1 MTEQLVRV
9 LLIDL
14 ENCPSQINQLM
25 ENLEQ
30 YSQVVVCYAQS
41 GAKIPVDWIMALTT
55 IINDNRLK
63 LVKMPTVGKNAAD
76 FGITFWAGI
85 LMAQLPENTHFDI
98 VSNDTDLDYAVSLL
112 IDQGR
117 SAERVGIKKE
127 VQIAPTPVVI
137 PKAVVK
143 TAAIATENEYKFLY
157 EYCVHLFKYV
167 NRPVNK
173 TTLLNSINAKFKNEN
188 IDGNKIIE
196 LLIKNDIAVIKENK
210 VSYNQQKLNTVANT
224 IQ

>member
-1 MTEQLVRV
+1 MTEPIARV

-14 ENCPSQINQLM
+14 ENCLSQINQLM
-25 ENLEQ
+25 ENLTQ
-30 YSQVVVCYAQS
+30 YSQVIVCYAQS

-55 IINDNRLK
+55 TINDNRLK

-85 LMAQLPENTHFDI
+85 LMAQLPTNTHFDI

-127 VQIAPTPVVI
+127 QLSVSIEKNNGIDT
-137 PKAVVK
+137 KALDYY
-143 TAAIATENEYKFLY
+143 AS
-157 EYCVHLFKYV
+157 EYCVYLANRANN
-167 NRPVNK
+167 NRPAREE
-173 TTLLNSINAKFKNEN
+173 TLLNSIKSTFKESN
-188 IDGNKIIE
+188 IDATKILEVLVAKALVSIM
-196 LLIKNDIAVIKENK
+196 DNK
-210 VSYNQQKLNTVANT
+210 VAYNQQKLA
-224 IQ
+224 QFEK

>member
-1 MTEQLVRV
+1 MTEQQPRV

-41 GAKIPVDWIMALTT
+41 GAKIPVDWIMVLTAT
-55 IINDNRLK
+55 INDNRLK
-63 LVKMPTVGKNAAD
+63 LVKMLTVGKNAAD

-85 LMAQLPENTHFDI
+85 LMTQLPLNTHFDI
-98 VSNDTDLDYAVSLL
+98 VSNDADLDYAVSLL

-127 VQIAPTPVVI
+127 IQLVPTEI
-137 PKAVVK
+137 TI
-143 TAAIATENEYKFLY
+143 TAKEDEYRYLY
-157 EYCVHLFKYV
+157 EYCFHLLSHS
-167 NRPVNK
+167 RPAK
-173 TTLLNSINAKFKNEN
+173 KETLLNSINAKFKAEN
-188 IDGNKIIE
+188 IDSNQFIE
-196 LLIKNDIAVIKENK
+196 LLIKHGVLIIKENK
-210 VSYNQQKLNTVANT
+210 VIYNQQKLNTVANA
-224 IQ
+224 I